1 MYASKQA
8 AIGNRGEV
16 ALETRQALDKFLA
29 GVERRAYRMA
39 MIATANQEDALDI
52 VQDAMMKLAVN
63 YAERGE
69 SEWGPLF
76 HRIVQS
82 TILDWY
88 RRQKVRNHWRVF
100 LEYTGLGQHGAK
112 KSGSDS
118 SSCGDCGSSNPLEQF
133 ADEQELGPVMKL
145 ANERSMEALDTA
157 IHQLPIR
164 QQQAFLLRAWE
175 GLSVEETAGAMGC
188 SQGSVKT
195 HFSRAVQALRT
206 QLEDHRE

>member
-1 MYASKQA
+1 
-8 AIGNRGEV
+8 
-16 ALETRQALDKFLA
+16 
-29 GVERRAYRMA
+29 MA

-52 VQDAMMKLAVN
+52 VQDAMLKLAVN
-63 YAERGE
+63 YADRTE

-100 LEYTGLGQHGAK
+100 LEYTGLAQQGTKHA
-112 KSGSDS
+112 GSDS
-118 SSCGDCGSSNPLEQF
+118 RHDGDCGVVSVVEQF
-133 ADEQELGPVMKL
+133 ADHQAVGPVL
-145 ANERSMEALDTA
+145 RVANERSIEALDA
-157 IHQLPIR
+157 ALHQLPLR

-175 GLSVEETAGAMGC
+175 GLSVEDTAEAMGC

-195 HFSRAVQALRT
+195 HYSRAVHALRT
-206 QLEDHRE
+206 QLEDHY